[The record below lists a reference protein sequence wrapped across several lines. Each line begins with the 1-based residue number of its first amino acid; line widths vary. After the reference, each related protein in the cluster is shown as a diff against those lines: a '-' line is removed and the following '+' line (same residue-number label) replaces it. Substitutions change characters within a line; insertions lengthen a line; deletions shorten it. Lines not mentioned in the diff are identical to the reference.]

1 MLLAT
6 SLLITSCSGENTTNT
21 DNEEP
26 ATEIE
31 EDIDNSTT
39 TENENTQSTLAGYT
53 PDTYSSTQESFGGEM
68 TLEVTFTKDAI
79 NSIDIIENSDTEGIS
94 THVETVVL
102 MSKVD
107 K

>member
-39 TENENTQSTLAGYT
+39 TENENTQSTLGYT